1 MRQCHHEVFLQVKIR
16 GKTNRAQ
23 ARMRWKLTLE
33 ILMFNADQEL
43 FETTHSLRSR
53 IYSHKKASDFGFTN
67 MSRSHGTLFTCYP
80 RIGMSHWSFY
90 NASINAILLLIH
102 LVMSFYV
109 HRQVEQ
115 MSYHIPSP
123 TTELAMQQSW
133 PRMTFHWL
141 DSDRQEL
148 QNATQNADSFE
159 IIKIR
164 NAITKDRNVCHLADV
179 EKTDFDTVTEFDG
192 FLQFK
197 WKPDF
202 MAQHGL

>member
-33 ILMFNADQEL
+33 ILMSNADQEL

-80 RIGMSHWSFY
+80 RIGMSHWSLF

-133 PRMTFHWL
+133 PRMTIISLTRQRSPRTTKCNTKCRFFWNHQNQKCNHEGSKRLSLSGRWKNWL
-141 DSDRQEL
+141 WYSYR
-148 QNATQNADSFE
+148 
-159 IIKIR
+159 IR
-164 NAITKDRNVCHLADV
+164 WFSAI
-179 EKTDFDTVTEFDG
+179 
-192 FLQFK
+192 
-197 WKPDF
+197 
-202 MAQHGL
+202 